1 MPGEEGDP
9 DSGGSEDVSNTVVLV
24 VEELQNTTDKK
35 KIKNSQRESIY
46 IFLKGE

>member
-35 KIKNSQRESIY
+35 KN
-46 IFLKGE
+46 